1 MDYQYHIFAPYR
13 VCPLGAHV
21 DHQHGLVT
29 GFAIDKGVDLWFN
42 VNADG
47 MVHLESRTFEGKVDF
62 DINAPSQ
69 VREHHWGDYARGAKY
84 ALNKRFELTH
94 GISGVIQGSLPVG
107 GLSSS
112 AAVLIAYVMAL
123 AKANDITL
131 QPFEMVKIASEA
143 EREYIGLNNGL
154 LDQACIALSQK
165 DQLLFLDCD
174 SNEYRLI
181 PFGGQGPKVEGQ
193 RTKVESQRDSVKG
206 EATLDLRPQTFDGN
220 ASDLR
225 PQTFDGNASDL
236 RPQTFDGNA
245 SDLRPQTFDGNASGL
260 PFEIGIFF
268 SGLTRS
274 LVNSDYNLRVY
285 ECKTAAWNMLA
296 YTDQPLKTFDK
307 TFLRD
312 IPKTTFEKTRDAMP
326 ARFAR
331 RAEHFYSEYR
341 RVRQGVTAWETG
353 NIELFGKLSFDSCE
367 SSIHNYECG
376 SPELIAIYEI
386 MRELPGVYGGRFSG
400 AGFKGACI
408 ALVDP
413 AFKKEIEQTLT
424 QKYLAQFPE
433 YAKTFQVFWV
443 HPDDGARFVYDEQR
457 TKDKGQRSKD

>member
-1 MDYQYHIFAPYR
+1 MMKDYKYHIFAPYR

-42 VNADG
+42 VREDSI
-47 MVHLESRTFEGKVDF
+47 VKLTSRTFDGDVEFEIDK
-62 DINAPSQ
+62 PSQ
-69 VREHHWGDYARGAKY
+69 VREHHWGDYARGAKF
-84 ALNKRFELTH
+84 ALKKRFELRR
-94 GISGVIQGSLPVG
+94 GIEGVIQGSLPVG

-112 AAVLIAYVMAL
+112 AAVLIAYVMAF

-131 QPFEMVKIASEA
+131 QPFEVVKIASEA

-154 LDQACIALSQK
+154 LDQACIALGKK
-165 DQLLFLDCD
+165 DELLFLDCD
-174 SNEYRLI
+174 SNEYRHI
-181 PFGGQGPKVEGQ
+181 KFGSGNSSSSLTGLG
-193 RTKVESQRDSVKG
+193 
-206 EATLDLRPQTFDGN
+206 DL
-220 ASDLR
+220 
-225 PQTFDGNASDL
+225 
-236 RPQTFDGNA
+236 
-245 SDLRPQTFDGNASGL
+245 
-260 PFEIGIFF
+260 FEIGIFF
-268 SGLTRS
+268 SGLTRN

-312 IPKTTFEKTRDAMP
+312 IPRSTFEKTRIAMP

-331 RAEHFYSEYR
+331 RAEHFYTEYR

-353 NIELFGKLSFDSCE
+353 NLKLFGKLSFDSCE

-386 MRELPGVYGGRFSG
+386 MRSLPGVYGGRFSG

-413 AFKKEIEQTLT
+413 AYKEQIEKEVTE
-424 QKYLAQFPE
+424 KYLEQFPE
-433 YAKTFQVFWV
+433 YEKTFNVFWV
-443 HPDDGARFVYDEQR
+443 KPDDGARFV
-457 TKDKGQRSKD
+457 

>member
-1 MDYQYHIFAPYR
+1 MTDYQYHIFSPYR

-29 GFAIDKGVDLWFN
+29 GFAINKGVDLWFN
-42 VNADG
+42 VREDDRVN
-47 MVHLESRTFEGKVDF
+47 LSSLTFEGDVSF
-62 DINAPSQ
+62 QVNAPSQ
-69 VREHHWGDYARGAKY
+69 VRQHHWGDYARGAKY
-84 ALNKRFELTH
+84 ALRKRFELKH
-94 GISGVIQGSLPVG
+94 GIDGVIQGSLPVG

-123 AKANDITL
+123 AKANDIVL
-131 QPFEMVKIASEA
+131 QPFEVAKIASEA

-154 LDQACIALSQK
+154 LDQACIALGRK
-165 DQLLFLDCD
+165 DGLLFLDCD
-174 SNEYRLI
+174 SNDYRI
-181 PFGGQGPKVEGQ
+181 IRRHPQMPPF
-193 RTKVESQRDSVKG
+193 S
-206 EATLDLRPQTFDGN
+206 
-220 ASDLR
+220 
-225 PQTFDGNASDL
+225 
-236 RPQTFDGNA
+236 
-245 SDLRPQTFDGNASGL
+245 
-260 PFEIGIFF
+260 IGIFF

-296 YTDQPLKTFDK
+296 YMDQPLRTFDK

-312 IPKTTFEKTRDAMP
+312 IPKTTYDKTKSAMP
-326 ARFAR
+326 QRFAR

-353 NIELFGKLSFDSCE
+353 NLKLFGKLSFASCE

-376 SPELIAIYEI
+376 SPELIAIYDI
-386 MRELPGVYGGRFSG
+386 MRSLPGVYGGRFSG

-413 AFKKEIEQTLT
+413 DSRESVEKVLT
-424 QKYLAQFPE
+424 ERYLEQFPE
-433 YAKTFQVFWV
+433 YEQTFQVFWV
-443 HPDDGARFVYDEQR
+443 EPDDGARFVEN
-457 TKDKGQRSKD
+457 

>member
-1 MDYQYHIFAPYR
+1 MKDFQYHIFSPYR

-29 GFAIDKGVDLWFN
+29 GFAINKGVDLWFN
-42 VNADG
+42 VNGSSQIDNG
-47 MVHLESRTFEGKVDF
+47 ELTIDNYPESHVHLESKTFEGVVDF
-62 DINAPSQ
+62 EINAPTQ

-84 ALNKRFELTH
+84 ALMKRFELKR
-94 GISGVIQGSLPVG
+94 GIDGVIQGSLPVG

-112 AAVLIAYVMAL
+112 AAVLIAYVMAF
-123 AKANDITL
+123 AKANDIAL
-131 QPFEMVKIASEA
+131 KPFEVVKIASEA

-181 PFGGQGPKVEGQ
+181 PFGKTPSGSPCLGGEKKSSLRREDLGGSE
-193 RTKVESQRDSVKG
+193 ESALNR
-206 EATLDLRPQTFDGN
+206 EDLGG
-220 ASDLR
+220 S
-225 PQTFDGNASDL
+225 
-236 RPQTFDGNA
+236 
-245 SDLRPQTFDGNASGL
+245 L

-312 IPKTTFEKTRDAMP
+312 IPKATFEKTRIAMP

-353 NIELFGKLSFDSCE
+353 NMKLFGKLSFDSCE

-386 MRELPGVYGGRFSG
+386 MRSLPGVYGGRFSG

-413 AFKKEIEQTLT
+413 AYKEDIQKVLT
-424 QKYLAQFPE
+424 EKYLEQFPE
-433 YAKTFQVFWV
+433 YEKTFQVFWV
-443 HPDDGARFVYDEQR
+443 KPDDGARFLDN
-457 TKDKGQRSKD
+457 

>member
-1 MDYQYHIFAPYR
+1 MKEYQYHIFSPYR

-42 VNADG
+42 VNDG
-47 MVHLESRTFEGKVDF
+47 QRSKVEGQNAVGGQRSKVEGISHVHLESRTFEGVVDF
-62 DINAPSQ
+62 DIDAPSQ
-69 VREHHWGDYARGAKY
+69 VRERHWGDYARGAKY
-84 ALNKRFELTH
+84 ALRKRFALKR
-94 GISGVIQGSLPVG
+94 GITGVIQGSLPVG

-112 AAVLIAYVMAL
+112 AAVLIAYVMAF

-131 QPFEMVKIASEA
+131 QPFEVVKIASEA

-154 LDQACIALSQK
+154 LDQACIALSK
-165 DQLLFLDCD
+165 KNQLLFLDCD
-174 SNEYRLI
+174 SDDYRLI
-181 PFGGQGPKVEGQ
+181 SFGGQRE
-193 RTKVESQRDSVKG
+193 SVKG
-206 EATLDLRPQTFDGN
+206 QR
-220 ASDLR
+220 SDD
-225 PQTFDGNASDL
+225 Q
-236 RPQTFDGNA
+236 
-245 SDLRPQTFDGNASGL
+245 GL

-312 IPKTTFEKTRDAMP
+312 IPKATYDKTRIAMP

-353 NIELFGKLSFDSCE
+353 NMKLFGKLSFDSCE

-386 MRELPGVYGGRFSG
+386 MRQLPGVYGGRFSG

-413 AFKKEIEQTLT
+413 AYKEEIQKVLT
-424 QKYLAQFPE
+424 EKYLEQFPE
-433 YAKTFQVFWV
+433 YEKTFQVFWV
-443 HPDDGARFVYDEQR
+443 KPDDGARFVDP
-457 TKDKGQRSKD
+457 SNSPV

>member
-1 MDYQYHIFAPYR
+1 MTDYQYHIFSPYR

-29 GFAIDKGVDLWFN
+29 GFAINKGVDLWFN
-42 VNADG
+42 VREDDRVN
-47 MVHLESRTFEGKVDF
+47 LSSLTFEGDVSF
-62 DINAPSQ
+62 QVNAPSQ
-69 VREHHWGDYARGAKY
+69 VRQHHWGDYARGAKY
-84 ALNKRFELTH
+84 ALRKRFELRH
-94 GISGVIQGSLPVG
+94 GIDGVIQGSLPVG

-123 AKANDITL
+123 AKANDIVL
-131 QPFEMVKIASEA
+131 QPFEVAKIASEA

-154 LDQACIALSQK
+154 LDQACIALGRK
-165 DQLLFLDCD
+165 DGLLFLDCD
-174 SNEYRLI
+174 SNDYRVI
-181 PFGGQGPKVEGQ
+181 RRHPQMPPF
-193 RTKVESQRDSVKG
+193 S
-206 EATLDLRPQTFDGN
+206 
-220 ASDLR
+220 
-225 PQTFDGNASDL
+225 
-236 RPQTFDGNA
+236 
-245 SDLRPQTFDGNASGL
+245 
-260 PFEIGIFF
+260 IGIFF

-296 YTDQPLKTFDK
+296 YMDQPLRTFDK

-312 IPKTTFEKTRDAMP
+312 IPKTTYDKTKSAMP
-326 ARFAR
+326 QRFAR

-353 NIELFGKLSFDSCE
+353 NLKLFGKLSFASCE

-376 SPELIAIYEI
+376 SPELIAIYDI
-386 MRELPGVYGGRFSG
+386 MRSLPGVYGGRFSG

-413 AFKKEIEQTLT
+413 DSRESVEKVLT
-424 QKYLAQFPE
+424 ERYLEQFPE
-433 YAKTFQVFWV
+433 YEQTFQVFWV
-443 HPDDGARFVYDEQR
+443 EPDDGARFVEN
-457 TKDKGQRSKD
+457 

>member
-1 MDYQYHIFAPYR
+1 MQYHIFSPYR

-29 GFAIDKGVDLWFN
+29 GFAIDKGVDLWFDIRN
-42 VNADG
+42 DAH
-47 MVHLESRTFEGKVDF
+47 VHLESKTFEGIVDF
-62 DINAPSQ
+62 ELDSPTQ
-69 VREHHWGDYARGAKY
+69 VRERHWGDYARGAKF
-84 ALNKRFELTH
+84 ALKKRFELKR
-94 GISGVIQGSLPVG
+94 GITGVIQGSLPVG

-112 AAVLIAYVMAL
+112 AAVLIAYVMAF
-123 AKANDITL
+123 AKANEITL
-131 QPFEMVKIASEA
+131 QPFEVVKIASEA

-154 LDQACIALSQK
+154 LDQACIALSK
-165 DQLLFLDCD
+165 KNQLLFLDCD
-174 SNEYRLI
+174 SDDYRLI
-181 PFGGQGPKVEGQ
+181 PFGGQMS
-193 RTKVESQRDSVKG
+193 KVESQKS
-206 EATLDLRPQTFDGN
+206 T
-220 ASDLR
+220 SDLR
-225 PQTFDGNASDL
+225 PQTSD
-236 RPQTFDGNA
+236 
-245 SDLRPQTFDGNASGL
+245 L

-312 IPKTTFEKTRDAMP
+312 IPKATFEKTRIAMP

-353 NIELFGKLSFDSCE
+353 NLKLFGKLSFDSCE

-386 MRELPGVYGGRFSG
+386 MRSLPGVYGGRFSG

-413 AFKKEIEQTLT
+413 ANKESIEHELT
-424 QKYLAQFPE
+424 QRYLKQFPE
-433 YAKTFQVFWV
+433 YERTFQVFWV
-443 HPDDGARFVYDEQR
+443 KPDNGARFV
-457 TKDKGQRSKD
+457 K

>member
-1 MDYQYHIFAPYR
+1 MQHHIFSPYR

-29 GFAIDKGVDLWFN
+29 GFAINKGVDLWFDIN
-42 VNADG
+42 DDSH
-47 MVHLESRTFEGKVDF
+47 VHLESKTFEGIVDF
-62 DINAPSQ
+62 DIDAPSQ
-69 VREHHWGDYARGAKY
+69 VRERHWGDYARGAKY
-84 ALNKRFELTH
+84 ALKKRFELKR
-94 GISGVIQGSLPVG
+94 GITGVIQGSLPVG

-112 AAVLIAYVMAL
+112 AAVLIAYVMAF

-131 QPFEMVKIASEA
+131 QPFEVVKIASEA

-154 LDQACIALSQK
+154 LDQACIALGKK

-181 PFGGQGPKVEGQ
+181 PFGGQQQSTEN
-193 RTKVESQRDSVKG
+193 SQLSIINS
-206 EATLDLRPQTFDGN
+206 Q
-220 ASDLR
+220 
-225 PQTFDGNASDL
+225 
-236 RPQTFDGNA
+236 
-245 SDLRPQTFDGNASGL
+245 L

-296 YTDQPLKTFDK
+296 YTEQPLKTFDK

-312 IPKTTFEKTRDAMP
+312 IPKATFDKTRIAMP

-353 NIELFGKLSFDSCE
+353 NLKLFGKLSFDSCE

-386 MRELPGVYGGRFSG
+386 MRSLPGVYGGRFSG

-413 AFKKEIEQTLT
+413 AHKAEIEKVLT
-424 QKYLAQFPE
+424 ERYLEQFPE
-433 YAKTFQVFWV
+433 YERTFQVFWV
-443 HPDDGARFVYDEQR
+443 KPDDGARFLDN
-457 TKDKGQRSKD
+457 

>member
-1 MDYQYHIFAPYR
+1 MKEYKYHIFSPYR

-29 GFAIDKGVDLWFN
+29 GFAIDKGVDLWFD
-42 VNADG
+42 VNDSQKSKVEGQNAVG
-47 MVHLESRTFEGKVDF
+47 GQRSKVEGISHVHLESKTFEGVVDF
-62 DINAPSQ
+62 EIDKPSQ

-84 ALNKRFELTH
+84 ALRKRFELKR
-94 GISGVIQGSLPVG
+94 GITGVIQGSLPVG

-112 AAVLIAYVMAL
+112 AAVLIAYVMAF
-123 AKANDITL
+123 AKANDIKL
-131 QPFEMVKIASEA
+131 QPFEVVKIASEA

-154 LDQACIALSQK
+154 LDQACIALSK
-165 DQLLFLDCD
+165 KNQLLFLDCD
-174 SNEYRLI
+174 SDDYRLI
-181 PFGGQGPKVEGQ
+181 PFGGQRE
-193 RTKVESQRDSVKG
+193 SVKG
-206 EATLDLRPQTFDGN
+206 QR
-220 ASDLR
+220 SDD
-225 PQTFDGNASDL
+225 Q
-236 RPQTFDGNA
+236 
-245 SDLRPQTFDGNASGL
+245 GL

-296 YTDQPLKTFDK
+296 YQEQPLKTFDK

-312 IPKTTFEKTRDAMP
+312 VPKETFEKTRDIMP

-353 NIELFGKLSFDSCE
+353 NLQLFGKLSFASCE

-386 MRELPGVYGGRFSG
+386 MRSLPGVYGGRFSG

-413 AFKKEIEQTLT
+413 AYKEEIQKVLT
-424 QKYLAQFPE
+424 EKYLEQFPE
-433 YAKTFQVFWV
+433 YEKTFQVFWV
-443 HPDDGARFVYDEQR
+443 KPDDGARFLDN
-457 TKDKGQRSKD
+457 

>member
-1 MDYQYHIFAPYR
+1 MQHHIFSPYR

-29 GFAIDKGVDLWFN
+29 GFAINKGVDLWFDIN
-42 VNADG
+42 DDSH
-47 MVHLESRTFEGKVDF
+47 VHLESKTFEGIVDF
-62 DINAPSQ
+62 DIDAPSQ
-69 VREHHWGDYARGAKY
+69 VRERHWGDYARGAKY
-84 ALNKRFELTH
+84 ALKKRFELKR
-94 GISGVIQGSLPVG
+94 GITGVIQGSLPVG

-112 AAVLIAYVMAL
+112 AAVLIAYVMAF

-131 QPFEMVKIASEA
+131 QPFEVVKIASEA

-154 LDQACIALSQK
+154 LDQACIALGKK

-181 PFGGQGPKVEGQ
+181 PFGGQQQSTEN
-193 RTKVESQRDSVKG
+193 SQLSIINS
-206 EATLDLRPQTFDGN
+206 Q
-220 ASDLR
+220 
-225 PQTFDGNASDL
+225 
-236 RPQTFDGNA
+236 
-245 SDLRPQTFDGNASGL
+245 L

-296 YTDQPLKTFDK
+296 YTEQPLKTFDK

-312 IPKTTFEKTRDAMP
+312 IPKATFDKTRIAMP

-353 NIELFGKLSFDSCE
+353 NLKLFGKLSFDSCE

-386 MRELPGVYGGRFSG
+386 MRSLPGVYGGRFSG

-413 AFKKEIEQTLT
+413 AHKAEIEKVLT
-424 QKYLAQFPE
+424 ERYLEQFPE
-433 YAKTFQVFWV
+433 YEKTFQVFWV
-443 HPDDGARFVYDEQR
+443 KPDDGARFLDN
-457 TKDKGQRSKD
+457 

>member
-1 MDYQYHIFAPYR
+1 MFKGLPKRLSVYRLREMDYQYHIFSPYR

-42 VNADG
+42 VNGSSEINNGKLTIDNYPENH
-47 MVHLESRTFEGKVDF
+47 VHLESRTFEGVVDF
-62 DINAPSQ
+62 DIDAPSQ
-69 VREHHWGDYARGAKY
+69 VKEHHWGDYARGAKY
-84 ALNKRFELTH
+84 ALKKRFELKR
-94 GISGVIQGSLPVG
+94 GIEGVIQGSLPVG

-112 AAVLIAYVMAL
+112 AAVLIAYVMAF

-131 QPFEMVKIASEA
+131 QPFEVVKIASEA

-154 LDQACIALSQK
+154 LDQACIALSK
-165 DQLLFLDCD
+165 KNQLLFLDCD

-181 PFGGQGPKVEGQ
+181 PFGCQISKA
-193 RTKVESQRDSVKG
+193 ESQRS
-206 EATLDLRPQTFDGN
+206 
-220 ASDLR
+220 ASDLSS
-225 PQTFDGNASDL
+225 QTSDI
-236 RPQTFDGNA
+236 
-245 SDLRPQTFDGNASGL
+245 

-312 IPKTTFEKTRDAMP
+312 IPKATYDKTRIAMP
-326 ARFAR
+326 SRFAR

-353 NIELFGKLSFDSCE
+353 NMKLFGKLSFDSCE

-386 MRELPGVYGGRFSG
+386 MRQLPGVYGGRFSG

-413 AFKKEIEQTLT
+413 KFKDQIEAEITKQ
-424 QKYLAQFPE
+424 YLAKFPE
-433 YAKTFQVFWV
+433 YETTFKVFWV
-443 HPDDGARFVYDEQR
+443 RPDDGARFV
-457 TKDKGQRSKD
+457 